1 MPKLWTAFSCAP
13 LPLISLLPSFLTS
26 KVLPSN
32 WNPVVSFFANYLR
45 RLFEWFSHLLSFSP
59 LIITTQITLAP
70 RINFLHILA
79 KEVLSKPLLL
89 LLVVFFFLSI
99 SCLFHEKLFSY
110 HVWFFPSS
118 LFLDCKMKFVRNKSE
133 CLDVP
138 RNILK

>member
-89 LLVVFFFLSI
+89 LLVVFFFYLFPVYFTKSSSHIMSGFFHLLS
-99 SCLFHEKLFSY
+99 
-110 HVWFFPSS
+110 
-118 LFLDCKMKFVRNKSE
+118 FLTVK
-133 CLDVP
+133 
-138 RNILK
+138 

>member
-89 LLVVFFFLSI
+89 LLVVFFFFIYFLFISRKALLI
-99 SCLFHEKLFSY
+99 SCLVFSI
-110 HVWFFPSS
+110 FS
-118 LFLDCKMKFVRNKSE
+118 LS
-133 CLDVP
+133 
-138 RNILK
+138 